1 MQQEIGEAITALD
14 EDMREALEE
23 SRQAFERRLSEE
35 QEQQRMLQY
44 ARHNEQ
50 RALQDEIE
58 EMSRELKREAEQ
70 QETNHRLALEAQR
83 IEDCMHFEEIV
94 AQLRL
99 NEAKIRE
106 EERRYL
112 EQRIREMETK
122 PPNKRHGAKVVDRAC
137 SHAGQCCYGF
147 AWISVTGD
155 PFSGLVNAFNNN

>member
-1 MQQEIGEAITALD
+1 MC
-14 EDMREALEE
+14 EALEE
-23 SRQAFERRLSEE
+23 SRQAFERRLSEV

-44 ARHNEQ
+44 ARRNEQ

-99 NEAKIRE
+99 NEGKNRE
-106 EERRYL
+106 EERRFL
-112 EQRIREMETK
+112 EQRIREMETRL
-122 PPNKRHGAKVVDRAC
+122 PNKRYGAKLLIGLAPMLGSVAM
-137 SHAGQCCYGF
+137 ALLGF
-147 AWISVTGD
+147 PVMSD